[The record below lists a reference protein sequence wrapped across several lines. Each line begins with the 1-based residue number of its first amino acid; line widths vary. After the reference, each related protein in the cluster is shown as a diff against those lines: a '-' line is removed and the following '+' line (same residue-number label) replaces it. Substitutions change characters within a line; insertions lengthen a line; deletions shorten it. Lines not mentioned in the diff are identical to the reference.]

1 MTRKE
6 FEAIVD
12 DAVEN
17 GADREE
23 AEAYVRAGFKVDEE
37 AEGAESLGMVVS
49 PKKRTPPKKKAK

>member
-6 FEAIVD
+6 FEAIVN

-23 AEAYVRAGFKVDEE
+23 AEAYVRSGFKVDEE
-37 AEGAESLGMVVS
+37 ADGAKSFAKS
-49 PKKRTPPKKKAK
+49 AAPRKRVAATKRAK

>member
-6 FEAIVD
+6 FEAIVN

-23 AEAYVRAGFKVDEE
+23 AEAYVRSGFKVDEG
-37 AEGAESLGMVVS
+37 ADGAESLAKS
-49 PKKRTPPKKKAK
+49 AAPKKRVGTTKKAK